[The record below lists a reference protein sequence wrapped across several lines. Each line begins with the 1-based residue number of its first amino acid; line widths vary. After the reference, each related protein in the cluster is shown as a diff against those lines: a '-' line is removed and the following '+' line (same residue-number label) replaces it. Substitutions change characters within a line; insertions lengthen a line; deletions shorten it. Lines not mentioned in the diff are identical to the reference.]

1 MYVYSRL
8 IVAGAHHSV
17 FVARSVSLSVSQSL
31 SVSVHNRTA
40 QRICS
45 TRLSDEPVQ
54 RDDINGV
61 PTGTTSSL
69 DLISLS
75 NSVYTMQPVVQPAT
89 NSRFYNR
96 LHNRLWECL
105 HFTTGWKKRFEY
117 LYNKSSTVDF
127 CRVCDR
133 SNFVIHQDAIEGN
146 K

>member
-40 QRICS
+40 QRIGS

-75 NSVYTMQPVVQPAT
+75 NSVYTCSQL
-89 NSRFYNR
+89 YNR
-96 LHNRLWECL
+96 LLIAG
-105 HFTTGWKKRFEY
+105 FTTGCTTGCGNVYTLQPAGKNVLNIY
-117 LYNKSSTVDF
+117 IIN
-127 CRVCDR
+127 RV
-133 SNFVIHQDAIEGN
+133 Q
-146 K
+146 